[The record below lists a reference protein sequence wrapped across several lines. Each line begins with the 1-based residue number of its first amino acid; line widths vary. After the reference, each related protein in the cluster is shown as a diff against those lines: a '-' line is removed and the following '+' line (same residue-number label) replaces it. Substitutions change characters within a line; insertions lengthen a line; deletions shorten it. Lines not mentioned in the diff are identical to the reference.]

1 MGSGVYNTIA
11 GLWYKVD
18 HVEYEV
24 TARFPLP
31 HRQVSPNPVRRN
43 DEYRVKGAR
52 LIVQCVMVWS
62 VNQRRFSAET
72 SITVRSRGENPTS
85 GSRLTLKPDS

>member
-1 MGSGVYNTIA
+1 MTANSDPTVKHHDGLAMGSGVYNTIA

-31 HRQVSPNPVRRN
+31 HRQVSPNPV
-43 DEYRVKGAR
+43 GGT
-52 LIVQCVMVWS
+52 M
-62 VNQRRFSAET
+62 
-72 SITVRSRGENPTS
+72 SIG
-85 GSRLTLKPDS
+85 